1 MKRIL
6 NPSKDKLSNQD
17 LKQKALHFLERSDF
31 HRNLR
36 NEILF
41 CLIPKTLTPG
51 ASQRHAITNMM
62 QMLKYG
68 GFLRDDGL
76 FQLGVMKEFCKT
88 INQKPSMTLKIQPI
102 TEFATQK
109 LDEFS
114 HWPITLLRGFD
125 DDVEF
130 FTSMAIK
137 EITKVEDHVKLK
149 LRNRLWLKLLSFMVS
164 VLDFTIN

>member
-1 MKRIL
+1 MLKSL
-6 NPSKDKLSNQD
+6 KDTLSNQE
-17 LKQKALHFLERSDF
+17 LKQRGLNFLQSLRF

-36 NEILF
+36 YEILF

-62 QMLKYG
+62 QTLKFG

-76 FQLGVMKEFCKT
+76 FQLGVMKKLCKI

-102 TEFATQK
+102 TKFATENK
-109 LDEFS
+109 AEFS
-114 HWPITLLRGFD
+114 HWPITLLRGID
-125 DDVEF
+125 DNEEF

-137 EITKVEDHVKLK
+137 EATNG
-149 LRNRLWLKLLSFMVS
+149 LR
-164 VLDFTIN
+164 

>member
-1 MKRIL
+1 MLKSL
-6 NPSKDKLSNQD
+6 KDTLSNQE
-17 LKQKALHFLERSDF
+17 LKQRGLNFLQSLRF

-36 NEILF
+36 YEILF

-62 QMLKYG
+62 QTLKYG

-76 FQLGVMKEFCKT
+76 FQLGVMKALCKI

-102 TEFATQK
+102 TKFAT
-109 LDEFS
+109 ENRAEH
-114 HWPITLLRGFD
+114 HWPITLFRGID
-125 DDVEF
+125 DNEEF

-137 EITKVEDHVKLK
+137 EATEDQGNVKLK
-149 LRNRLWLKLLSFMVS
+149 LRNRLWLKLVLSFVA
-164 VLDFTIN
+164 FR